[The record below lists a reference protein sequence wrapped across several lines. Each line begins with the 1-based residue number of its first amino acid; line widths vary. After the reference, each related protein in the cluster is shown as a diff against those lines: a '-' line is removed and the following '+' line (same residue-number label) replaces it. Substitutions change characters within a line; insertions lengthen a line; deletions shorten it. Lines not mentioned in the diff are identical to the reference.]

1 MRDLIAV
8 DEFRSS
14 PQLTTIPPPERGWRG
29 SGSWGY
35 AMRSRMARRR
45 PCRRHPGTRT
55 SVRKNRMYDR
65 MRLSQ
70 SLPAVRPVGTRSPP
84 LAGGGPG
91 GASVSAARGADSRRV
106 IRRVL
111 AKTTSVAT
119 ADKSPAVWQRKMSGR
134 RTEQVGYLPTPMGAT
149 SEAGTCLT
157 RTPSSPLMSY
167 EGHLL

>member
-1 MRDLIAV
+1 MVPGAVPCGRAWRDGGLAAGILAHV
-8 DEFRSS
+8 LLFEKRKRVTGCGSRS
-14 PQLTTIPPPERGWRG
+14 P
-29 SGSWGY
+29 
-35 AMRSRMARRR
+35 
-45 PCRRHPGTRT
+45 
-55 SVRKNRMYDR
+55 
-65 MRLSQ
+65 
-70 SLPAVRPVGTRSPP
+70 LPAVRPVGTRSPP

-91 GASVSAARGADSRRV
+91 GASVSTARGADSRRV

-119 ADKSPAVWQRKMSGR
+119 ADKSPAVWQGKMSGR